1 MFVRLSGQLID
12 LRKVRSITAIDSKT
26 YRVVYEDNT
35 SANIAIE
42 GANPI
47 HDVDLANAMITILNN
62 IEKHD

>member
-12 LRKVRSITAIDSKT
+12 LRKVRSIEAVDGKT
-26 YRVVYEDNT
+26 YRVTYENGT
-35 SANIAIE
+35 STNIAIE

>member
-12 LRKVRSITAIDSKT
+12 LRKVRSITAIDGKT

>member
-12 LRKVRSITAIDSKT
+12 LRQVRSIEAVDGKT
-26 YRVVYEDNT
+26 YHVVYENGT

-62 IEKHD
+62 VEKHD